1 MIDKAIQLTEEN
13 GMSKLIWVKEI
24 IVKEL
29 YAPYEV
35 EKDEDYY
42 KDLRK
47 KYKLLLD
54 TAEKAGADAESLK
67 IIKKYS
73 DKVKESIRLYYDGN
87 ISRAHNVIRNLVKG
101 CEENTLAV
109 NTIINSDAFPGVKG
123 TEIQFFRARLS
134 DDAKAFKAK
143 EMLHLPLSMRGK
155 TGNYR
160 FSIPGIPSLYLGNSS
175 YACWIELGCPPE
187 YKLNVAPV
195 VLEGNQKIFNLAVM
209 SRNWWKLD
217 ELEAAKVHCW
227 LKLLI
232 LMMATSYTIEES
244 GRIFKSEYIVSQSIM
259 LACKELGYD
268 GVAFFSKRVSDEIF
282 AYAAINLALFAPYQS
297 NKKYST
303 VCEHIK
309 IDDSFNYSMYKQL
322 GRINRDCTYDL
333 RLLRTGIITNIGE
346 YREDRQFQYAMTE
359 FCAFDK
365 FLFSTWKQKDK
376 IAWGNALK

>member
-1 MIDKAIQLTEEN
+1 MAKLT
-13 GMSKLIWVKEI
+13 WVKNFI
-24 IVKEL
+24 IRDL
-29 YAPYEV
+29 YAPYVV

-42 KDLRK
+42 KDLTER
-47 KYKLLLD
+47 YKLLYD
-54 TAEKAGADAESLK
+54 TAKKAGADKESLK

-73 DKVKESIRLYYDGN
+73 KRIEKSISLYYDGN
-87 ISRAHNVIRNLVKG
+87 VVKAHTMIRKLVKG
-101 CEENTLAV
+101 CEKNSLAV
-109 NTIINSDAFPGVKG
+109 NTLINSEAFPGIKG

-134 DDAKAFKAK
+134 DDANAFKAK
-143 EMLHLPLSMRGK
+143 DMLHLPLSMRGK

-187 YKLNVAPV
+187 YKFNVAPV
-195 VLEGNQKIFNLAVM
+195 VLDGNQKIFNLAVM
-209 SRNWWKLD
+209 SRNWSRLD
-217 ELEAAKVHCW
+217 ELEDKKVYCW

-232 LMMATSYTIEES
+232 LMIATSYVVKEN

-268 GVAFFSKRVSDEIF
+268 GVAYFSKRVSDEIF
-282 AYAAINLALFAPYQS
+282 AYAAINLALFTPYQ
-297 NKKYST
+297 NDKKYSI

-322 GRINRDCTYDL
+322 GRTERERAYEL
-333 RLLRTGIITNIGE
+333 RLLRTGIATNIGE
-346 YREDRQFQYAMTE
+346 YRRNRQFQYAMTE

-365 FLFSTWKQKDK
+365 FLFSTWNNKDEVS
-376 IAWGNALK
+376 WGNALE

>member
-1 MIDKAIQLTEEN
+1 MAKLT
-13 GMSKLIWVKEI
+13 WVGKF

-29 YAPYEV
+29 YAPYVV

-42 KDLRK
+42 KDLRE
-47 KYKLLLD
+47 KYKLLLN
-54 TAEKAGADAESLK
+54 TAKNAGANEESLR

-73 DKVKESIRLYYDGN
+73 DSVKKSLRLYYDGS
-87 ISRAHNVIRNLVKG
+87 ISKAHNVVKRLVKG
-101 CEENTLAV
+101 CEGNPLAV
-109 NTIINSDAFPGVKG
+109 NTITNSEAFPGVKG

-143 EMLHLPLSMRGK
+143 DMLHLPLSMRGK

-175 YACWIELGCPPE
+175 YACWLELGCPPE

-195 VLEGNQKIFNLAVM
+195 VLDGNQKIFNLAVM
-209 SRNWWKLD
+209 SRNWTKLS
-217 ELEAAKVHCW
+217 ELEEEKVHCW

-232 LMMATSYTIEES
+232 LMMATSYTVNEG
-244 GRIFKSEYIVSQSIM
+244 GRTFKSEYIVSQSIM

-268 GVAFFSKRVSDEIF
+268 GVAYFSKRVSDEIF
-282 AYAAINLALFAPYQS
+282 AYAAINLALFTPYQR
-297 NKKYST
+297 NKKYSA

-309 IDDSFNYSMYKQL
+309 IDDSFNYSVYKQL
-322 GRINRDCTYDL
+322 GHLNRERTYNL
-333 RLLRTGIITNIGE
+333 RLLGTGIITNIGE

-365 FLFSTWKQKDK
+365 FLFATWKDKDK
-376 IAWGNALK
+376 LEWGNALRG

>member
-1 MIDKAIQLTEEN
+1 MGMAKLDWVEN
-13 GMSKLIWVKEI
+13 FI
-24 IVKEL
+24 IKEL
-29 YAPYEV
+29 YAPYVV
-35 EKDEDYY
+35 EWDQDYY
-42 KDLRK
+42 IDLRA
-47 KYKLLLD
+47 KYKLLYD
-54 TAEKAGADAESLK
+54 TAKKAGADEESLK

-73 DKVKESIRLYYDGN
+73 DKVKESLRLYYDGS
-87 ISRAHNVIRNLVKG
+87 ISKAHTVIRNLVKG
-101 CEENTLAV
+101 CENDSLAAS
-109 NTIINSDAFPGVKG
+109 TITNSEAFPGIKG

-134 DDAKAFKAK
+134 DDAKSFKAK

-187 YKLNVAPV
+187 YKFNVAPV
-195 VLEGNQKIFNLAVM
+195 VLDGNQKIFNLAVM
-209 SRNWWKLD
+209 SRSWWKLD
-217 ELEAAKVHCW
+217 ELEEAKVHCW

-232 LMMATSYTIEES
+232 LMMATSYTVKEN

-268 GVAFFSKRVSDEIF
+268 GVAYFSKRVSDEIF
-282 AYAAINLALFAPYQS
+282 AYAAINLALFTPYQS

-322 GRINRDCTYDL
+322 GRINRDHTYEL
-333 RLLRTGIITNIGE
+333 RLLRTGITTNIGE
-346 YREDRQFQYAMTE
+346 YREERQFQYATTE

-365 FLFSTWKQKDK
+365 FLFATWKQKDE
-376 IAWGNALK
+376 IEWGNALK

>member
-1 MIDKAIQLTEEN
+1 MP
-13 GMSKLIWVKEI
+13 KLAWVKDF

-29 YAPYEV
+29 YAPYV
-35 EKDEDYY
+35 VARDEDYY
-42 KDLRK
+42 KDLNE
-47 KYKLLLD
+47 KYKLLYD
-54 TAEKAGADAESLK
+54 TAKMAGTDEESLK

-73 DKVKESIRLYYDGN
+73 SKVKESLRLYYDGS
-87 ISRAHNVIRNLVKG
+87 ISKAHTMIRNLVKG
-101 CEENTLAV
+101 CANDALAV
-109 NTIINSDAFPGVKG
+109 NTITNSEAFPGVKG

-143 EMLHLPLSMRGK
+143 DMLHLPLSMRGK

-187 YKLNVAPV
+187 YKFNVAPV
-195 VLEGNQKIFNLAVM
+195 VLEENQKIFNLAVM

-217 ELEAAKVHCW
+217 ELEVSKVHCW

-232 LMMATSYTIEES
+232 LMMATSYTVKES

-268 GVAFFSKRVSDEIF
+268 GVAYFSKRVSDEIF
-282 AYAAINLALFAPYQS
+282 AYAAINLALFAPYQD
-297 NKKYST
+297 NRKYST
-303 VCEHIK
+303 VCERIK

-322 GRINRDCTYDL
+322 GRINRDHTYEL

-376 IAWGNALK
+376 IEWGNALK